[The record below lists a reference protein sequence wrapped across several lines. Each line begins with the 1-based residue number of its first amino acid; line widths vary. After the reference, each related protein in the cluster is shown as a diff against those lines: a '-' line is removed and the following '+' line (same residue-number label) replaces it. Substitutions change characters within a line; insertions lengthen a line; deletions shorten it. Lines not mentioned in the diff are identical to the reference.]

1 MEGNRGERWREREKQ
16 RARKW
21 REDRES
27 IEIVFM
33 QSFTLVFEGNR
44 KFPIFA
50 GVLYYCNYDG
60 KMEYIS

>member
-1 MEGNRGERWREREKQ
+1 MERWREIEERQ

-33 QSFTLVFEGNR
+33 QSFELVFEGNR
-44 KFPIFA
+44 KFTIFA
-50 GVLYYCNYDG
+50 GVLYYCNYDD
-60 KMEYIS
+60 KMKYIS